1 MPPLPWPLTNEGR
14 SWGRAL
20 RAAQRDV
27 ERTLPPWGEAW
38 GVRRARP
45 ISAARLRR
53 SRALH
58 LPPINLVFCEGPY
71 RRENS
76 SRDGLPA

>member
-1 MPPLPWPLTNEGR
+1 MPGR
-14 SWGRAL
+14 RLRRAL
-20 RAAQRDV
+20 RAAQRDLCQTTHPPKDRSVMRHV
-27 ERTLPPWGEAW
+27 E
-38 GVRRARP
+38 VRARP

-58 LPPINLVFCEGPY
+58 LPPINLVVYQGPY

-76 SRDGLPA
+76 SWDWLPA